1 MVGALL
7 LFFHFLFLIRKLS
20 ICFYGS
26 SRGFG
31 ETELLDVAVVV
42 MIQCLNG
49 DGHKQKEN
57 Q

>member
-49 DGHKQKEN
+49 EGHKQKEN